1 MTAMEYRPKDTNA
14 QSGSCDEM
22 DRNNVRQRSW
32 QDDCADKLQSACSMG
47 RCYQLDGLELCLP
60 KPTLHNAHLN
70 MGSRLGEHTSDLSNT
85 RVCKGRRIKKM
96 LVLRYCLKP
105 YPDRKETGHDRAC
118 RRVDDETISDRNGDN
133 TNPAGTHA
141 LECRLEG
148 SHMGDG
154 IVDGFDVPNVSS
166 LLMVAQ
172 KSCALP
178 EEVKNDGIFE
188 EESALIRQSEQRA

>member
-70 MGSRLGEHTSDLSNT
+70 MG
-85 RVCKGRRIKKM
+85 
-96 LVLRYCLKP
+96 
-105 YPDRKETGHDRAC
+105 
-118 RRVDDETISDRNGDN
+118 
-133 TNPAGTHA
+133 
-141 LECRLEG
+141 
-148 SHMGDG
+148 
-154 IVDGFDVPNVSS
+154 
-166 LLMVAQ
+166 
-172 KSCALP
+172 
-178 EEVKNDGIFE
+178 
-188 EESALIRQSEQRA
+188 

>member
-105 YPDRKETGHDRAC
+105 YPDRKETGHERAC
-118 RRVDDETISDRNGDN
+118 RRMDDETFSDRNGDN
-133 TNPAGTHA
+133 TNLVGTQA
-141 LECRLEG
+141 LECRLEE
-148 SHMGDG
+148 SHIGDG

-166 LLMVAQ
+166 LFMVAQ

-178 EEVKNDGIFE
+178 EEVKTD
-188 EESALIRQSEQRA
+188 

>member
-70 MGSRLGEHTSDLSNT
+70 MGSRLGEHTSDLSNA
-85 RVCKGRRIKKM
+85 RVCKGRHIKKM

-133 TNPAGTHA
+133 TNLVGTQA
-141 LECRLEG
+141 LECRLEE
-148 SHMGDG
+148 SHIGDG

-166 LLMVAQ
+166 LFMVAQ

-178 EEVKNDGIFE
+178 EEVKTDGIFKVGKC
-188 EESALIRQSEQRA
+188 LDTSE